1 MSIASELT
9 ALNGYILG
17 AYDEINTKGGTI
29 PANKNMANLAS
40 AIGSISTGSSTTIT
54 PLSVTE
60 NGTYTAPTGTAY
72 SPVTVNVSGGGGI
85 TFGDWVLSTGTIV
98 PSETI
103 SASYTVTLPTTTASG
118 TVVSGPATAI
128 FFLALELPPYATIAD
143 YYTSI
148 LRAMAN
154 YNIKRSGSGYM
165 GATYVSSFDTSGST
179 TTNTTLSALKIEYLR
194 TSEIEVKFGCTSSR
208 KLLAGCSYRWMSFV
222 KSAETA

>member
-17 AYDEINTKGGTI
+17 AYDEINTKGGTV

-72 SPVTVNVSGGGGI
+72 SPVTVNVSGEGI

-98 PSETI
+98 PTETI
-103 SASYTVTLPTTTASG
+103 SANYTITLPTTTASG
-118 TVVSGPATAI
+118 TVVSGAATAI

-154 YNIKRSGSGYM
+154 YNVKRAGSGYT
-165 GATYVSSFDTSGST
+165 GDTYVSSFNTSGSI
-179 TTNTTLSALKIEYLR
+179 TTNTTTSALKIEYLR
-194 TSEIEVKFGCTSSR
+194 ASEIEVKFGCTSSR

-222 KSAETA
+222 KSKETA

>member
-17 AYDEINTKGGTI
+17 AYDEINTKGGTV

-40 AIGSISTGSSTTIT
+40 AIGTI
-54 PLSVTE
+54 
-60 NGTYTAPTGTAY
+60 
-72 SPVTVNVSGGGGI
+72 SGGGGI

-98 PSETI
+98 PTETI
-103 SASYTVTLPTTTASG
+103 SANYTITLPTTTASG
-118 TVVSGPATAI
+118 TVVSGAATAI

-154 YNIKRSGSGYM
+154 YNVKRAGSGYT
-165 GATYVSSFDTSGST
+165 GDTYVSSFNTSGSI
-179 TTNTTLSALKIEYLR
+179 TTNTTTSALKIEYLR
-194 TSEIEVKFGCTSSR
+194 ASEIEVKFGCTSSR
-208 KLLAGCSYRWMSFV
+208 QLLAGCSYRWMSFV
-222 KSAETA
+222 KSKETA

>member
-17 AYDEINTKGGTI
+17 AYDEINTKGGTV

-72 SPVTVNVSGGGGI
+72 SPVTVDVSGGGI

-103 SASYTVTLPTTTASG
+103 SASYTITLPTTTASG
-118 TVVSGPATAI
+118 TIASGPATAI

-154 YNIKRSGSGYM
+154 YNVKRAGSGYT
-165 GATYVSSFDTSGST
+165 GDTYVSSFNTSGSI
-179 TTNTTLSALKIEYLR
+179 TTNTTTGALKIEYLR

-208 KLLAGCSYRWMSFV
+208 QLLAGCSYRWMSFV
-222 KSAETA
+222 KSGETA